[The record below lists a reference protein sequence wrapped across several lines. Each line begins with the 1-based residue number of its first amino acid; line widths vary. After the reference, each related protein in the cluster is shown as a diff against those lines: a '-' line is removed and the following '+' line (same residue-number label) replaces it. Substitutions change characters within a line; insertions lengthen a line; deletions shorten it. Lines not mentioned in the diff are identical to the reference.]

1 MLSNTAILGAGT
13 FASKVLV
20 FLLMPLYTA
29 VLSTGEFGTAD
40 LISQT
45 AKLIIPLASVGI
57 CDGLFRFVLD
67 AEGEERKRIF
77 STSLCVLAIGSI
89 GTVGVI
95 QILRFFDVFDG
106 YVLLIALYVC
116 AANFHSAC
124 ANYLRAQDRT
134 ALFAAQGI
142 VNTVLTILLNILLL
156 VVFPMGS
163 MGYVLSVVLAD
174 TIVTLGLFF
183 GCKLFRDFSLKR
195 ASWVQAKELLKF
207 SIPYIP
213 TTMMWLIT
221 SASDRYIVTYYEG
234 SSVNGLYS
242 AAYKLPTL
250 MSLISGVFV
259 EAWQFSSVKDATPE
273 ERSDFFGKVYCGY
286 MGIMFM
292 GGACLIALAKPLTS
306 LLLAES
312 YSESWKFVPILTIS
326 MIFSALSAFFG
337 SVYFCE
343 KKSVMSMLTAMSG
356 AIINV
361 ALNFLLIP
369 SHGAMGAA
377 VATMISYLAT
387 FVVRAYDTGHYVKFK
402 QYPARV
408 CVNLILLLGMSF
420 VMLLGVRYW
429 KYLTLF
435 ALLAVFIFN
444 SREIVGA
451 IVVLL
456 KKVFL
461 KKSEKN

>member
-1 MLSNTAILGAGT
+1 MFSNTAILGAGT

-29 VLSTGEFGTAD
+29 VLSTEEFGTAD

-45 AKLIIPLASVGI
+45 AKLIIPLASIGI

-67 AEGEERKRIF
+67 AEEDERKSIF
-77 STSLCVLAIGSI
+77 STSLCVLTVGSI
-89 GTVGVI
+89 GMLGVI
-95 QILRFFDVFDG
+95 QILHLFKVFDG
-106 YVLLIALYVC
+106 YILLIALYVC

-124 ANYLRAQDRT
+124 ANYLRAQNRT
-134 ALFAAQGI
+134 GLFAVQGI

-163 MGYVLSVVLAD
+163 IGYVLSVVLAD
-174 TIVTLGLFF
+174 TLVTVGLFF
-183 GCKLFRDFSLKR
+183 GCGLFRECSVKR
-195 ASWVQAKELLKF
+195 ISWTHAKELLKF

-213 TTMMWLIT
+213 TTMMWLVT

-234 SSVNGLYS
+234 TAVNGLYS

-259 EAWQFSSVKDATPE
+259 DAWQFSSVKDATAE

-292 GGACLIALAKPLTS
+292 GGACLIALSQPLTV
-306 LLLAES
+306 LLLADS
-312 YSESWKFVPILTIS
+312 YFDSWTFVPILTVA
-326 MIFSALSAFFG
+326 MVFSALSAFFG

-356 AIINV
+356 AVINV

-369 SHGAMGAA
+369 KHGAMGAA

-387 FVVRAYDTGHYVKFK
+387 FLIRAYDTGKYVKFR
-402 QYPARV
+402 QYPLRV
-408 CVNLILLLGMSF
+408 CVNLLLLLGMSV
-420 VMLLGVRYW
+420 VMLTGVRYW
-429 KYLTLF
+429 QYLL
-435 ALLAVFIFN
+435 LLALGLVFAFN

-451 IVVLL
+451 CWDLL
-456 KKVFL
+456 KKTFF
-461 KKSEKN
+461 KKNKKI